1 MKLSSLLIN
10 YPRGRFGGRHP
21 LCGIGVTSIIV
32 VTSRPAVC
40 NERIAVSRPGP
51 IPLTNTSTLR
61 IPISYAAFPAASA
74 AIPAANGVD
83 FLLPLNPKV
92 PADAQLTTFPSLS
105 DKLTT
110 VLLNVDL
117 I

>member
-51 IPLTNTSTLR
+51 NPLTRTSTLR

-83 FLLPLNPKV
+83 FLLPLKPIA
-92 PADAQLTTFPSLS
+92 PDDAQLITFPSLS
-105 DKLTT
+105 VIVVI
-110 VLLNVDL
+110 VLLNVE
-117 I
+117 